1 MASVDFAI
9 LCSSALEHGG
19 LVSILG
25 GGLDRISGPQLPM
38 QLVVTL
44 ATRIIWEDGEL
55 GRPQVLRLL
64 VEHGDDG
71 EQLARIEGSAVPNRR
86 PDAPRDLPVGSVL
99 IQPLPLDIRRAGRY
113 RVVVAINGEPL
124 AVLPLIAET
133 TLPQL

>member
-1 MASVDFAI
+1 MASVEFSI

-25 GGLDRISGPQLPM
+25 GGLDRVSGPQLPM

-44 ATRIIWEDGEL
+44 VTRIIWDEREL
-55 GRPQVLRLL
+55 GHPQILRLL
-64 VEHGDDG
+64 VEHAEDG
-71 EQLARIEGSAVPNRR
+71 EQLARIDASAVPGRAV
-86 PDAPRDLPVGSVL
+86 DAPTDLPVGNVL